1 MVGLQSVG
9 TIKLIFIEQSRTRR
23 MEARSDRQTAA
34 TMTFCQPMPLLKL
47 ITSADCGLEI
57 GARPVESRRS
67 AVASVGRSAA
77 GEGGHAPLKQLRGFK
92 SSCRPWLL
100 IPDTNSALSLGDAWA
115 RNHHYCL
122 RGALG
127 YRARASRVRATT
139 YRSIAGGE
147 CALIA

>member
-57 GARPVESRRS
+57 GARPVESRRMCPDCFF
-67 AVASVGRSAA
+67 
-77 GEGGHAPLKQLRGFK
+77 APLRLGASGRGEVGL
-92 SSCRPWLL
+92 SVNAGRPFFGG
-100 IPDTNSALSLGDAWA
+100 IATN
-115 RNHHYCL
+115 
-122 RGALG
+122 
-127 YRARASRVRATT
+127 
-139 YRSIAGGE
+139 
-147 CALIA
+147 

>member
-1 MVGLQSVG
+1 
-9 TIKLIFIEQSRTRR
+9 
-23 MEARSDRQTAA
+23 
-34 TMTFCQPMPLLKL
+34 MTFCQPMPLLKL

-57 GARPVESRRS
+57 GAPRRKSPERRRERRS
-67 AVASVGRSAA
+67 IGGGRGRACAIEATSRFQF
-77 GEGGHAPLKQLRGFK
+77 ELP
-92 SSCRPWLL
+92 PWLL